1 MKFDF
6 AFVFFFGLSLS
17 AKEAFG
23 QSCAGNSKCNSN
35 GCSYGSVAGNG
46 KLVSNGANR
55 AIDNGCLSLQVYTNI
70 KSHRSIFSLDRYKLQ
85 RSVHLHESF
94 WEWRN

>member
-6 AFVFFFGLSLS
+6 AFVFVFGLSLS

-23 QSCAGNSKCNSN
+23 QDDCTGNSKCNSN
-35 GCSYGSVAGNG
+35 GCTYGSVYGNA

-55 AIDNGCLSLQVYTNI
+55 AIDNDCLSLQVYTNI
-70 KSHRSIFSLDRYKLQ
+70 KSHCSIFSLDRYKL
-85 RSVHLHESF
+85 RRRVLLH
-94 WEWRN
+94 